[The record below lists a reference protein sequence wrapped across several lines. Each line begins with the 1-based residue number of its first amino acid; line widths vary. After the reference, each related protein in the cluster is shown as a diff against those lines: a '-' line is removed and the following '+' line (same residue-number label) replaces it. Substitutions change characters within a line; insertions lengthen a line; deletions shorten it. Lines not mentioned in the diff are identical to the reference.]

1 MTNKKPGRFTL
12 ICGPMFAGKT
22 ELLIAKAKDAKKNNL
37 KIMIFKPQK
46 DNRYSETEICSHN
59 GITLEAH
66 IIKKDNE
73 ILEKSNKNLDIIFI
87 DEIQFLTDNIVSII
101 KLLQEEGVNIVASG
115 FELDFRGKP
124 FGKMPLLLCLA
135 DNVIKLSAT
144 CSVCGGTATRSTL
157 LSKSVSAETTGNP
170 VIIGGSDKYAPR
182 CIHHFRQELH

>member
-1 MTNKKPGRFTL
+1 
-12 ICGPMFAGKT
+12 MFAGKT

-46 DNRYSETEICSHN
+46 DNRYSKTEICSHN
-59 GITLEAH
+59 GITLNAH
-66 IIKKDNE
+66 IIKNDTE

-144 CSVCGGTATRSTL
+144 CSVCGEPATRSALVAKPDTL
-157 LSKSVSAETTGNP
+157 KITESP
-170 VIIGGSDKYAPR
+170 VIVGGSDKYSPR
-182 CIHHFRQELH
+182 CLHHFGASRGIRNI